1 MNLDPPGK
9 KASATQV
16 QGPVPPSMP
25 PSRARI
31 TPLPP
36 QFPNDWA
43 VAYGEDVHGLW
54 QAFEVAGVRQVM
66 RWIPPGHF
74 TMGSPENE
82 PGRWDDETEHPVR
95 LTAGLWLADTACTQ
109 ALWAAV
115 TGGANPSG
123 FKTDPQNPVEQV
135 SWTEVV
141 EEFLPRLNAQVPGL
155 AAMLPTEA
163 WWEYAC
169 RGDADH
175 RTLFW
180 FGEQIASDQVNFDG
194 TEPSPGAKKSAYR
207 RKTVPVNALPCNGW
221 GLYQMHGN
229 VLEWCSDWFA
239 AYLAGEAA
247 EDPAGPSEAPT
258 ESARRVLRGGSW
270 IDEARDCRSAMRLA
284 GGPGFRSRNVGFR
297 LARAAS

>member
-1 MNLDPPGK
+1 MTEANL
-9 KASATQV
+9 
-16 QGPVPPSMP
+16 VPPP
-25 PSRARI
+25 PPPPTPARRARI
-31 TPLPP
+31 IPLPP

-43 VAYGEDVHGLW
+43 VAYGEDAHGLW

-74 TMGSPENE
+74 TMGSPATE

-115 TGGANPSG
+115 MGCANPSE
-123 FKTDPQNPVEQV
+123 FKTYPMNPVEQV
-135 SWTEVV
+135 SWADVV
-141 EEFLPRLNAQVPGL
+141 DEFLPRLNAQVPGL

-169 RGDADH
+169 RGDAEH
-175 RTLFW
+175 RTPFW
-180 FGEQIASDQVNFDG
+180 FGEQIDSDQVNFLG
-194 TEPSPGAKKSAYR
+194 TKSLEGGQQSIFR
-207 RKTVPVNALPCNGW
+207 QTTVPVKALPCNGW

-229 VLEWCSDWFA
+229 VWEWSADWHA
-239 AYLAGEAA
+239 PYPTGAVD
-247 EDPAGPSEAPT
+247 DPASPLEAPT

-270 IDEARDCRSAMRLA
+270 VSGARRCRSAVRSANDL
-284 GGPGFRSRNVGFR
+284 GFRDHNIGFR